1 MIKKLIKKI
10 KNILY
15 LLFQIEEKLWY
26 GKIHR
31 HIFVEEEM

>member
-1 MIKKLIKKI
+1 MIKKLKTFYIY
-10 KNILY
+10 Y
-15 LLFQIEEKLWY
+15 LQIEEKLWH

>member
-1 MIKKLIKKI
+1 MIKKLKTFIFIIYK
-10 KNILY
+10 L
-15 LLFQIEEKLWY
+15 EEKLWY